1 MLSLFFLQSIAEGN
15 CDSFIVNQTK
25 IFVLYI
31 MLSLFFLQS
40 IAKGNCDSFIV
51 MITKA
56 KQTKVLISLFFR
68 FRRHHFGHEC
78 QRQSPSTLVR
88 HDQESR
94 PSPCQDPLLECQLHR
109 LIDTTNCYYI
119 YFFSLHATGC
129 HNEAKVYMHRV
140 LA

>member
-1 MLSLFFLQSIAEGN
+1 MILKLQFLIRSSYHIVP
-15 CDSFIVNQTK
+15 SFSTETK
-25 IFVLYI
+25 R
-31 MLSLFFLQS
+31 MH
-40 IAKGNCDSFIV
+40 SFIV

-56 KQTKVLISLFFR
+56 KQTKVLIYLFFR
-68 FRRHHFGHEC
+68 FRRHHIGHEC

-119 YFFSLHATGC
+119 YFFSLHATLC
-129 HNEAKVYMHRV
+129 HNVSKAYIKSHFTLHTVF
-140 LA
+140 LI